1 MASGWDR
8 GRWKCIVPR
17 HYPRGDRSIAA
28 VMAGFAMTHRGA
40 DAALGYA
47 LTVAAHAV
55 AVPQGIRTN
64 PLAWILG
71 SINLDQLLL
80 AGLPMEEPIHA
91 PSIQFDRVPVVA

>member
-1 MASGWDR
+1 MAS
-8 GRWKCIVPR
+8 
-17 HYPRGDRSIAA
+17 
-28 VMAGFAMTHRGA
+28 FAMAHRGA
-40 DAALGYA
+40 DTALGHA

-71 SINLDQLLL
+71 CINLDQLLP

-91 PSIQFDRVPVVA
+91 TSVQFDRVPVVACWQL